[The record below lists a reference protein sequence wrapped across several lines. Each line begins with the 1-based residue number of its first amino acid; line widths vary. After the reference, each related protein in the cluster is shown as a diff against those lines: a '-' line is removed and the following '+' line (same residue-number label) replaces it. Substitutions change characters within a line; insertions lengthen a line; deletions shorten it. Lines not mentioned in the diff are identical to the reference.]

1 MLKKQKPNQVV
12 TIKKKPPQ
20 TKEVSGVVV
29 SDFLRITDVASQ
41 EVILKKRDN

>member
-1 MLKKQKPNQVV
+1 MLKKQKTKQL
-12 TIKKKPPQ
+12 TINKKPPQ
-20 TKEVSGVVV
+20 SKELSGVVV